1 MGGKSERGGTEKG
14 IVKNRGKKN
23 KSVGRG
29 RNAVEGGGGNNARGK
44 RNAQG

>member
-1 MGGKSERGGTEKG
+1 MGGKSERRDRKGDSEKQR
-14 IVKNRGKKN
+14 KED